1 MARVEVLVPRKRKK
15 KQDRGV
21 DHAGHTLSE
30 VPETL
35 EPPRIEAPS
44 ESSTPSVSRLALE
57 SSNGLVDRGGVE
69 YPNTTTTSASRKK
82 TKKDNEPAHGRRR
95 SRKVKRGKAKEKS
108 PARHHVRDGQIVTVS
123 SEPEPGPES
132 PTTPSASQPEEADSP
147 ARTPHHKGQENRAMK
162 TPLSSLPKNLY
173 HASSR
178 RVTSSPTKEDVWNTI
193 SRGTGI
199 WPELPRVFS
208 QWDVQVTFLTSPS
221 PGLSQRFSCCCRP
234 VYPM

>member
-1 MARVEVLVPRKRKK
+1 MTTQHTRSPRSQKPSNLLGSRHHLNRVRRAC
-15 KQDRGV
+15 R
-21 DHAGHTLSE
+21 
-30 VPETL
+30 
-35 EPPRIEAPS
+35 
-44 ESSTPSVSRLALE
+44 SSHRNRATAL
-57 SSNGLVDRGGVE
+57 LTVRGVE
-69 YPNTTTTSASRKK
+69 YPSTTTTSASRKK
-82 TKKDNEPAHGRRR
+82 TKKDNKPSHGRRR

-108 PARHHVRDGQIVTVS
+108 SARHHVRDGQIVTVS

-132 PTTPSASQPEEADSP
+132 PATPSASQPEEADSP
-147 ARTPHHKGQENRAMK
+147 ARTPHHKGQENRATK
-162 TPLSSLPKNLY
+162 TPLSSSPKNSY